1 MITTN
6 IHHVRGWALGFRRLL
21 VVVQDEL
28 NTNHAMPDGLAPA
41 YDECLPP
48 LRTAAVKEGSN
59 MLAQPNAEA
68 ETKAGP
74 AVTALQMENDA
85 EDRCE

>member
-1 MITTN
+1 M
-6 IHHVRGWALGFRRLL
+6 
-21 VVVQDEL
+21 VQDEL
-28 NTNHAMPDGLAPA
+28 NHAMPDGLAHA
-41 YDECLPP
+41 NDECLS
-48 LRTAAVKEGSN
+48 LLCTAAMKEGPN